1 MLSQDTEALRLT
13 RMRYDMGATDL
24 LDVLQ
29 LQAKQLDTR
38 FDLITIRND
47 RLANRVA
54 LHLALGGGF
63 TPPANPKTKD
73 DIMTLVA
80 FSPSRLGSQPDL
92 HPFERLA
99 VSLSSS
105 CSRLEADDVD
115 DVVARAVEE
124 IGAAFGAD
132 ECTLIAFGERGAAKV
147 VRSWAANPQVPSQRR
162 GRGQHALAGPAARAQ
177 CRGRHDAVHRHSA
190 RGGEG
195 SRTRRAHRYRLAAGG
210 AGRARRARGLRA
222 DRREPAAV
230 FGMGARPSSSGF
242 GSSGRFSAAAWSG
255 CGTTRRSAPAWRT
268 ASASAPAP
276 TPCTCMRKRANQRE
290 ADQIIGES
298 GALRV
303 ALTRLS
309 QVAPLDATVLLLG
322 ETGTG
327 KELFARALHDR
338 SRRRE
343 RTLIRVNCAALP
355 ASLIESELFGHERG
369 AFTGAISMR
378 QGRFELADGG
388 TIFLDEIGDLAPE
401 LQAKL
406 LRVLQEGEFERV
418 GSSKTRRVDVRVIAA
433 TNRDLEKDVAEGRFR
448 ADLYYRLGVF
458 PIALPALR
466 ERPEDIPQLVW
477 FFIHRHQREL
487 GRRITRVPAAVMQ
500 ALQRHDWPGN
510 IRELE
515 NVVERAMIRST
526 DGTLQLDDTLRT
538 ESGARLSR
546 RVRRHARR
554 ACSGFTSRRC

>member
-1 MLSQDTEALRLT
+1 
-13 RMRYDMGATDL
+13 
-24 LDVLQ
+24 
-29 LQAKQLDTR
+29 
-38 FDLITIRND
+38 
-47 RLANRVA
+47 
-54 LHLALGGGF
+54 
-63 TPPANPKTKD
+63 
-73 DIMTLVA
+73 MTLVA
-80 FSPSRLGSQPDL
+80 FSPSRLGPQPDL
-92 HPFERLA
+92 HQFERLA
-99 VSLSSS
+99 VNLSSS
-105 CSRLEADDVD
+105 FSRLEADDVD
-115 DVVARAVEE
+115 DVVARAVGE

-132 ECTLIAFGERGAAKV
+132 ECTLIAFGERGAARV
-147 VRSWAANPQVPSQRR
+147 VQSWAANPQMPSSDDDVASMPWLVQRLAR
-162 GRGQHALAGPAARAQ
+162 NAVVAMTPSSDIPHAAAKDREHAARTGIASRLAVPVALGARVAYGLVVGSRQ
-177 CRGRHDAVHRHSA
+177 RHSQWAAPVVERLRLMGEILGSGLERLRHDEA
-190 RGGEG
+190 RASLADGE
-195 SRTRRAHRYRLAAGG
+195 RL
-210 AGRARRARGLRA
+210 
-222 DRREPAAV
+222 
-230 FGMGARPSSSGF
+230 
-242 GSSGRFSAAAWSG
+242 
-255 CGTTRRSAPAWRT
+255 
-268 ASASAPAP
+268 SASADAVYLSEEA
-276 TPCTCMRKRANQRE
+276 RNQRE

-298 GALRV
+298 GALRL

-327 KELFARALHDR
+327 KELFARAIHDR

-401 LQAKL
+401 LQAKI
-406 LRVLQEGEFERV
+406 LRALQEGEFERV

-458 PIALPALR
+458 PIALPTLR

-515 NVVERAMIRST
+515 NVVERAMIRSV
-526 DGTLQLDDTLRT
+526 DGTLQLDDPLRT
-538 ESGARLSR
+538 ESRARLSR
-546 RVRRHARR
+546 ECGDTLDAVQRLHIEKVLKECGGRINGTGNAAVRLGIHPNTLRSRIKRLGVVLPRR
-554 ACSGFTSRRC
+554 PTTFPSSSTAGRA